1 MKQILGLIFMW
12 CVLTTAV
19 QAQQPVD
26 TNVTQVNGLH
36 VVKIKT
42 SAVCDMCKETLEKAM
57 AYEKGVKNSN
67 LDVDTK
73 VFTVTFDPKKTNLD
87 KLRLA
92 IAKAG
97 YDADTVLAD
106 EKAYQ
111 SLHACCKKDAKH

>member
-1 MKQILGLIFMW
+1 MW
-12 CVLTTAV
+12 CVLTTAA

-26 TNVTQVNGLH
+26 TNVTLVNGLH

-92 IAKAG
+92 IVKSG
-97 YDADTVLAD
+97 YDADGQIAD
-106 EKAYQ
+106 EKAYNN
-111 SLHACCKKDAKH
+111 LHACCKKDAKH

>member
-1 MKQILGLIFMW
+1 MKHILRLIFMW
-12 CVLTTAV
+12 CVLTTAA

-26 TNVTQVNGLH
+26 TNVTLVNGLH

-92 IAKAG
+92 IVKSG
-97 YDADTVLAD
+97 YDADGQIAD
-106 EKAYQ
+106 EKAYNN
-111 SLHACCKKDAKH
+111 LHACCKKDAKH